1 MDNISR
7 ENSSLSNVGNIK
19 PNLYKSPS
27 LNKKDNRVINNEK
40 SVSSS
45 LTNLSELA
53 QAAQS
58 SNSDIREDAIK
69 RAHDLLKDPDWLS
82 DNNLDS
88 LASRITQIEKF

>member
-7 ENSSLSNVGNIK
+7 ENSSISNLGNIK
-19 PNLYKSPS
+19 PNLYQSPA
-27 LNKKDNRVINNEK
+27 LNKKDNRLINNEK

-69 RAHDLLKDPDWLS
+69 RAHDLLNDPDWLS
-82 DNNLDS
+82 DKNLDS
-88 LASRITQIEKF
+88 LASRITQVEKF

>member
-7 ENSSLSNVGNIK
+7 ENSSINNLGSIK
-19 PNLYKSPS
+19 PNLYQSPS
-27 LNKKDNRVINNEK
+27 LNKKDNRLINNEK

-69 RAHDLLKDPDWLS
+69 RAHDLLNDPDWLS
-82 DNNLDS
+82 DKNLDS